1 MTHWSECPGFLVD
14 ALLFG
19 DPLEQ
24 IPRNE
29 LAELLKNSGIEL
41 GCLGYH
47 NLGISHD
54 KDRRQPNF
62 HHYGTLLIDQ
72 YSLPYGNNRI

>member
-1 MTHWSECPGFLVD
+1 
-14 ALLFG
+14 
-19 DPLEQ
+19 
-24 IPRNE
+24 
-29 LAELLKNSGIEL
+29 LLKNSGIEL

-62 HHYGTLLIDQ
+62 HHYGTLLGI
-72 YSLPYGNNRI
+72 NRN